1 MRFRHST
8 VSFAVAGALAACATS
23 GTDNLHGPA
32 FGEEAGAG
40 MEGGADGEADAT
52 PETSTASDAGADRAM
67 VDAPDES
74 APTDTG
80 APVDAAVDTGAGDTG
95 APETG
100 TTCTSSMAMLAAG
113 ASSLAEAVYG
123 HGQWSTASVVS
134 GGASAAPTLTPFG
147 SGYLASFVGTGAVND
162 LPLKWTAYTGSWT
175 APAAIGAA
183 LGQGTPALAAI
194 GTTGHVVY
202 WGSDSKYYHGTYS
215 GSAWDAASDPV
226 EASGAAQS
234 FGPSAPAAAAT
245 GTTLVAVQSG
255 SNSVV
260 YDQAWTGSWQAA
272 TALAGSSVVSSLS
285 PVIAAMNGGTA
296 ELLEVFVHAGDA
308 GSYYLQYATRT
319 GGTWSAP
326 ANVYAQ
332 GTTIAYAGTTP
343 SLAALPNGGAIL
355 AWQGSTP
362 AYPYVSTYSAAG
374 GWTAPVAA
382 STDTLLSP
390 PAVAP
395 GVCGASAALAYV
407 KAGGAVEV
415 VTSSGSAWG
424 TPAAITGAT
433 GMQWVAVAAVP

>member
-32 FGEEAGAG
+32 FGSEAGTG
-40 MEGGADGEADAT
+40 QEGGAD
-52 PETSTASDAGADRAM
+52 AGADAAHETGTATDAGGDVAA
-67 VDAPDES
+67 VDAPEES
-74 APTDTG
+74 MASETG
-80 APVDAAVDTGAGDTG
+80 APVDAASETTADTGAT
-95 APETG
+95 ETG
-100 TTCTSSMAMLAAG
+100 STCTSSMAILAAS

-123 HGQWSTASVVS
+123 HGQWSTASLVS
-134 GGASAAPTLTPFG
+134 GGASAAPTLIPLG
-147 SGYLASFVGTGAVND
+147 SGYLASFVGTGSVND

-175 APAAIGAA
+175 APTTIGAA

-202 WGSDSKYYHGTYS
+202 WGSDSKFYHGTYS

-226 EASGAAQS
+226 PASGAGQS

-255 SNSVV
+255 QDGVV
-260 YDQAWTGSWQAA
+260 YDMAWSGSWQAA
-272 TALAGSSVVSSLS
+272 TALTGSSVVSSLS
-285 PVIAAMNGGTA
+285 PAITAMNGGTA
-296 ELLEVFVHAGDA
+296 ELMQVFVHAGDA

-319 GGTWSAP
+319 SGTWSAP
-326 ANVYAQ
+326 ANVYDQ

-343 SLAALPNGGAIL
+343 AIAALPNGGAIL
-355 AWQGSTP
+355 AWQGSSP
-362 AYPYVSTYSAAG
+362 AYPYVSTYSAAS
-374 GWTAPVAA
+374 GWTAPVAV
-382 STDTLLSP
+382 SSDTLLSP

-395 GVCGASAALAYV
+395 GVCGSDAVLTYV
-407 KAGGAVEV
+407 KTGGAVEV
-415 VTSSGSAWG
+415 VTTSGGTWG
-424 TPAAITGAT
+424 TPEAIAGAT

>member
-8 VSFAVAGALAACATS
+8 VSFALAGALAACATS

-32 FGEEAGAG
+32 FGA
-40 MEGGADGEADAT
+40 EGGAGKESGADAT
-52 PETSTASDAGADRAM
+52 PETGSASDAGADRAM
-67 VDAPDES
+67 VDATDES
-74 APTDTG
+74 APTETG
-80 APVDAAVDTGAGDTG
+80 APVDAASETETGDTG

-100 TTCTSSMAMLAAG
+100 STCTSSMAILAAG

-134 GGASAAPTLTPFG
+134 GGASAAPTLIPFG

-175 APAAIGAA
+175 ALATVGAA

-202 WGSDSKYYHGTYS
+202 WGSDSKFYHGSYS
-215 GSAWDAASDPV
+215 GSAWDTASDPV

-272 TALAGSSVVSSLS
+272 TALAGSSVVNSLS
-285 PVIAAMNGGTA
+285 PAIAAMNGGTA
-296 ELLEVFVHAGDA
+296 ELMEVFVHAGDA
-308 GSYYLQYATRT
+308 GSYYLEYSTRT
-319 GGTWSAP
+319 AGTWSAP

-332 GTTIAYAGTTP
+332 GTTIAYAATTP
-343 SLAALPNGGAIL
+343 ALAALPNGGAIL
-355 AWQGSTP
+355 AWQGSSP

-407 KAGGAVEV
+407 KTGGAVEV
-415 VTSSGSAWG
+415 VASSGSAWG
-424 TPAAITGAT
+424 TPEAIAGAT

>member
-32 FGEEAGAG
+32 FGEEGGAG
-40 MEGGADGEADAT
+40 KEGGAGGGADAA
-52 PETSTASDAGADRAM
+52 PETSSASDAGADRAI
-67 VDAPDES
+67 VDATAES
-74 APTDTG
+74 ALTETG
-80 APVDAAVDTGAGDTG
+80 APVDAASETGTGDTG
-95 APETG
+95 VPETG
-100 TTCTSSMAMLAAG
+100 STCTSSMAILAAG

-134 GGASAAPTLTPFG
+134 GGASAAPTVIPFG

-162 LPLKWTAYTGSWT
+162 LPLKWTAYSGSWT

-202 WGSDSKYYHGTYS
+202 WGSDSKFYHGTYS

-226 EASGAAQS
+226 EAGGAAQS

-255 SNSVV
+255 SNGVV

-285 PVIAAMNGGTA
+285 PAITAMNGGTA
-296 ELLEVFVHAGDA
+296 ELMEVFVHAGDA
-308 GSYYLQYATRT
+308 GSYYLEYSTRT
-319 GGTWSAP
+319 TGTWSAP
-326 ANVYAQ
+326 ATVYAQ

-343 SLAALPNGGAIL
+343 ALAALPNGGAIL
-355 AWQGSTP
+355 AWQGSSP

-407 KAGGAVEV
+407 KIGGVVEV
-415 VTSSGSAWG
+415 VTVSGGTWG
-424 TPAAITGAT
+424 TPEAIAGAT